1 MYQYYWHVLGNG
13 RLIVIKQLEEIVSS
27 IRNNRIS
34 VGELNPQD
42 LQKVCFLN
50 ERYKRITISDIE
62 KTTNLLNI
70 LQGPAVEPRKK
81 YIYENAKDL
90 GFEFD

>member
-1 MYQYYWHVLGNG
+1 MSKSKIAIDTQFETLDWQ
-13 RLIVIKQLEEIVSS
+13 KPKEIVSS

>member
-1 MYQYYWHVLGNG
+1 MYQCYWHALGNG

-27 IRNNRIS
+27 IRNNRYN